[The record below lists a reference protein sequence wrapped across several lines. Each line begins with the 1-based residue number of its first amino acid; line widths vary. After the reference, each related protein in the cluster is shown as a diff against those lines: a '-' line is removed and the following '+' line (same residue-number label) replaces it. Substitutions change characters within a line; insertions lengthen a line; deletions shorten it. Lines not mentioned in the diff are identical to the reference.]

1 METASEAL
9 RGVRGCYKIGPWWM
23 RVGVSELARCD
34 WKVDAR
40 VMDDGEVC
48 WWMIVLDIFD

>member
-1 METASEAL
+1 MS
-9 RGVRGCYKIGPWWM
+9 
-23 RVGVSELARCD
+23 SELARCD

-48 WWMIVLDIFD
+48 WWMIVLDIFDGCWKVDGPI